1 MRPEAIDDIFLIV
14 GMAMIAW
21 GFWDPSRL
29 ILIFGGALVIFLILT
44 GGTDGDEGE
53 TIGRPEETTS
63 GVRD

>member
-29 ILIFGGALVIFLILT
+29 ILIFGGALIIFLILR
-44 GGTDGDEGE
+44 GVDDDREEE
-53 TIGRPEETTS
+53 TIRGPEEKT
-63 GVRD
+63 G